1 MSESCETIGSSNV
14 SPETEEIVRE
24 SIKNGLPIIP
34 FAAPSFDTQRSKP
47 SLTKTSS
54 STSCMECFENGI
66 SLNGQEDGEDDIF
79 MIENDDTQQP
89 CLDSLVR
96 RAQFEIENSDKSSET
111 RKESQS
117 SYVEM
122 CLNGD
127 EDDANDD
134 NEQASLVSHDDNDA
148 QESPYL
154 EMDNSDRVRKCA
166 DFNQLKS
173 PINRMKRRPKM
184 SKSMS
189 EISEMIPKPRLRGSI
204 IENEVSRRFKKAI
217 RHKDDYV
224 MFDFEGDDKGYVEM
238 NCRKKWHFL
247 DFGRKSK

>member
-1 MSESCETIGSSNV
+1 MAKSCETIGSSDV

-34 FAAPSFDTQRSKP
+34 FAAPSFGTQRSN
-47 SLTKTSS
+47 TKTSS
-54 STSCMECFENGI
+54 SKNCMDCIDKDIDSMEKAQFLIG
-66 SLNGQEDGEDDIF
+66 DDDIF
-79 MIENDDTQQP
+79 EIENDDTQQP

-96 RAQFEIENSDKSSET
+96 RAQLEIENTDASAAT

-122 CLNGD
+122 CLN
-127 EDDANDD
+127 DDANDY
-134 NEQASLVSHDDNDA
+134 NEEASLVSHDDDDA
-148 QESPYL
+148 NESAYF
-154 EMDNSDRVRKCA
+154 EMDNRDRVRKTA
-166 DFNQLKS
+166 DLNQLKTPS
-173 PINRMKRRPKM
+173 KRMIM

-189 EISEMIPKPRLRGSI
+189 EISEMMTKPRLRGSI
-204 IENEVSRRFKKAI
+204 VENEVSRRFKKAT

-224 MFDFEGDDKGYVEM
+224 MFDFESDDRQSKGYVEM
-238 NCRKKWHFL
+238 NYSKKWHFL

>member
-1 MSESCETIGSSNV
+1 
-14 SPETEEIVRE
+14 
-24 SIKNGLPIIP
+24 
-34 FAAPSFDTQRSKP
+34 
-47 SLTKTSS
+47 
-54 STSCMECFENGI
+54 
-66 SLNGQEDGEDDIF
+66 
-79 MIENDDTQQP
+79 
-89 CLDSLVR
+89 
-96 RAQFEIENSDKSSET
+96 
-111 RKESQS
+111 
-117 SYVEM
+117 M
-122 CLNGD
+122 CLNDD

-134 NEQASLVSHDDNDA
+134 NEQASLVSHDDYDA
-148 QESPYL
+148 QESAYF

-238 NCRKKWHFL
+238 NCSKKWHFL